1 MKKTAISTG
10 GRIAVAWELMESTVG
25 KFVRLT
31 WNETD
36 GPKLQSVGDGGF
48 GTVVLKRVAPQ
59 AMNGTGDLQ
68 YGPNGIAWTF
78 EAPLAFVE
86 AALLNDDNVI

>member
-1 MKKTAISTG
+1 MGTDG
-10 GRIAVAWELMESTVG
+10 STVG

-59 AMNGTGDLQ
+59 AMSGSGELQ
-68 YGPNGIAWTF
+68 YGPNGVAWTF

-86 AALLNDDNVI
+86 AALLNSNLHEALF